1 MAFFVLSN
9 DATFLNNFNL
19 LTNDGR
25 YNLLADLLS
34 DENRISLA
42 VCVFKGVDKTEYLM
56 RNEYGNKSLIQAYKD
71 AINYC

>member
-19 LTNDGR
+19 LTNDGM